1 MKLVQFDFPY
11 NGPFGPEMTAAMD
24 GLAKSIAQEPGFIWK
39 IWTENQ
45 SAHEAG
51 GIYVFSDEQSARN
64 YIKKHSERLKGFGIG
79 NINAKIFDVNVPLTR
94 ITKGPV

>member
-64 YIKKHSERLKGFGIG
+64 YIK
-79 NINAKIFDVNVPLTR
+79 NTR
-94 ITKGPV
+94 SVSRDSASKTSTPKYST